1 MKKNALFSVLFF
13 LGLFVSKIDVF
24 SQTTNVV
31 NFYLTPSLSIE
42 SLDKSGAFITDFL
55 EKETG
60 FAIKLVIP
68 KSYDELVDNF
78 GLSTPCFSIMSSQS
92 YVLAHEKHGA
102 LVKLRS
108 VRYGQSV
115 YYGQIISLA
124 NSGIKNIKDLQGKSM
139 AYTDELSTSGYLYP
153 KQLLDKN
160 NIKPSNTMFVKKHD
174 EVVRLVYE
182 GKVDAGATFYS
193 PPAPS
198 GEIRDARAR
207 VKNKYP
213 DVEKKVVTIVKTEAI
228 PNDPIVFSKNFNPEM
243 ARKLYVALVKLSTA
257 EKGKEILREL
267 YGAEGFVKASDADY
281 NSLRQ
286 VMGISR

>member
-1 MKKNALFSVLFF
+1 MKIFLRAILAALPSFCCLYESLAQ
-13 LGLFVSKIDVF
+13 
-24 SQTTNVV
+24 SQQVV

-42 SLDKSGAFITDFL
+42 SLDKSGKFITDFL

-60 FAIKLVIP
+60 FPIKLIIP
-68 KSYDELVDNF
+68 ESYDALVDNF
-78 GLSTPCFSIMSSQS
+78 GSGAPCFSIMSSQS
-92 YVLAHEKHGA
+92 YVLAHQKHGA

-115 YYGQIISLA
+115 YYGQIIVLA
-124 NSGIKNIKDLQGKSM
+124 SSGIKSVKDIQGKTM

-160 NIKPSNTMFVKKHD
+160 NVKPSNSLFVKKHD
-174 EVVRLVYE
+174 EVVRMVYE
-182 GKVDAGATFYS
+182 GKADAGATFFS
-193 PPAPS
+193 PPSPS

-207 VKNKYP
+207 LKSKYP
-213 DVEKKVVTIVKTEAI
+213 DVEKKVIAIAKTEAI
-228 PNDPIVFSKNFNPEM
+228 PNDPIVFSKDFNPEM
-243 ARKLYVALVKLSTA
+243 ARKLYVALVKLST
-257 EKGKEILREL
+257 EQKGKEILREL

-286 VMGISR
+286 VMGISQ